1 MGSPVFEIAAPGRVV
16 FGSGCISETGQALR
30 ALGAKKILLVTGRS
44 QERADRLCSTL
55 TLSVVRY
62 AIPAEPTMAMAEE
75 GRSLALKEKC
85 DAVVALGGGSAIDA
99 GKAIA
104 ALTGSHGDILD
115 YMEVVGRGLP
125 LPCAGIPC
133 IAIPTTAGT
142 GAEVTRN
149 SSFSSPATQV
159 KASLRSPYI
168 LPVLALVDPDLLD
181 GLPPA
186 VLAASGLDAFSHLME
201 SFVSH
206 RANPYTLS
214 LAREGI
220 PRIVRSLRQAYQQGL
235 DAKSREDLALASLF
249 GGFCLANSGLGAIHG
264 FASPLGGLWKV
275 AHGVACA
282 ALLPA
287 VMRKNRDAL
296 ALRAS
301 DSPLHLRFRE
311 LDTLLGVN
319 GDATSWVADLVR
331 ALDIPSL
338 SSLGLRI
345 KDLPL
350 LVEKAKVASSM
361 RGNPI
366 VLTDEELTEIL
377 HHAL

>member
-1 MGSPVFEIAAPGRVV
+1 
-16 FGSGCISETGQALR
+16 
-30 ALGAKKILLVTGRS
+30 
-44 QERADRLCSTL
+44 
-55 TLSVVRY
+55 
-62 AIPAEPTMAMAEE
+62 MAEE
-75 GRSLALKEKC
+75 GRALALEERC

-104 ALTGSHGDILD
+104 ALTGTDGEILD

-125 LPCAGIPC
+125 LPRAGIPC

-149 SSFSSPATQV
+149 SSFSSPATRV

-181 GLPPA
+181 GMPPA
-186 VLAASGLDAFSHLME
+186 VLAASGLDAFSHLTE

-206 RANPYTLS
+206 RATPFTLS

-220 PRIVRSLRQAYQQGL
+220 PRIVRSLRRAYEHGL
-235 DAKSREDLALASLF
+235 DPHSREDLALASML

-264 FASPLGGLWKV
+264 FASPLGGIWNV

-296 ALRAS
+296 ALRAP
-301 DSPLHLRFRE
+301 DSLLHRRYRE
-311 LDTLLGVN
+311 LDALLGKQD
-319 GDATSWVADLVR
+319 DATPWIAELVR
-331 ALDIPSL
+331 DLGIPSL
-338 SSLGLRI
+338 SALGLRI
-345 KDLPL
+345 EELPQ

-377 HHAL
+377 RCSF